1 MTDRATDHWR
11 GTHYDADRITG
22 PVAFL
27 NPTTRFLSV
36 QGQQRRRRR
45 RQQQHHHQHDSQGV
59 PVSGGSQSGSAAS
72 PRPDAS
78 PDGRGGPD
86 DKDASGETT
95 PPEGSHP
102 GSSGVYTV
110 WRSRDNRKGRHTLA
124 LTPSAAAALPTVPT
138 KTTSAASTTAAN
150 IPRLLLSGLAR
161 MALRYPLHDVSYDVA
176 LVFTLGS
183 LIWVL
188 NGFFVLLPLLH
199 PDVAA
204 DNFPGESAWGG
215 GVTAVVGATV
225 FELGSV
231 LLMLEAV
238 NEDRAGCF
246 GWALRRGEED
256 LLASLLVRRD
266 GGGGRAAC
274 RHHHADRRHWLRS
287 GEEEEGDEGGNDADD
302 RRGPGAGR
310 KRRWT
315 WWPSWYELRTHYLRD
330 IGFLACLSQM
340 FGATVFWISGFTG
353 LPPILDVLSLPAE
366 NGIYW
371 LPQVRPLPNTYSFPS
386 SRSYPDAPLSFDR
399 VAMLPPPPPLAP
411 ISPIGVAEDHLPTYL
426 PTDGPT
432 YPSKNIS
439 PPARLT
445 PDPRTTP
452 QVVGGS
458 GFIVSSW
465 LFMLET
471 QKRWYLPAPTV
482 LGWHI
487 GLWNLVGAMGF
498 TLCGALGFASSSSDA
513 CEIALTWSTF
523 IGSWAFLVSFSGFIK
538 ISKLPPPPYHPSRD
552 FRCRVFFSFYIE
564 SVVSPLFEC
573 QVPAQPA
580 PYSVVAI
587 LCGLCCA
594 LSLLLVDFACDT
606 ACSFEGAAAS
616 KWAPGGRLDHPGSM
630 PLTALPTRTWVH
642 TAG

>member
-11 GTHYDADRITG
+11 GAHYDADRITG

-27 NPTTRFLSV
+27 NPTTRSLSV
-36 QGQQRRRRR
+36 QAQQRRR
-45 RQQQHHHQHDSQGV
+45 QHHHHHDGHGV
-59 PVSGGSQSGSAAS
+59 PVSGGSQYGNAAS

-78 PDGRGGPD
+78 PDGCGGPD
-86 DKDASGETT
+86 DKDASGEMT
-95 PPEGSHP
+95 PPEGPHP

-110 WRSRDNRKGRHTLA
+110 WHSRDNRKGRHALV

-138 KTTSAASTTAAN
+138 KATPSTATAITAN
-150 IPRLLLSGLAR
+150 SPRLLLLLLSGLAR

-199 PDVAA
+199 PDAAA
-204 DNFPGESAWGG
+204 DNFSGESAWGG

-266 GGGGRAAC
+266 GGRAAC

-287 GEEEEGDEGGNDADD
+287 GEEDEEDEDEEGDDAGD
-302 RRGPGAGR
+302 RRGPGARGR
-310 KRRWT
+310 RRWT

-353 LPPILDVLSLPAE
+353 LPPILDALSLPAE

-371 LPQVRPLPNTYSFPS
+371 LPQVRHLPYTYSPSLPDHIPNAPLP
-386 SRSYPDAPLSFDR
+386 LDR
-399 VAMLPPPPPLAP
+399 VPMFPPLLPPLPSALRRTSMTA
-411 ISPIGVAEDHLPTYL
+411 GLPTCL
-426 PTDGPT
+426 PTDRPT
-432 YPSKNIS
+432 HPHLRTIS
-439 PPARLT
+439 R
-445 PDPRTTP
+445 R
-452 QVVGGS
+452 QS
-458 GFIVSSW
+458 
-465 LFMLET
+465 
-471 QKRWYLPAPTV
+471 
-482 LGWHI
+482 
-487 GLWNLVGAMGF
+487 
-498 TLCGALGFASSSSDA
+498 
-513 CEIALTWSTF
+513 
-523 IGSWAFLVSFSGFIK
+523 
-538 ISKLPPPPYHPSRD
+538 
-552 FRCRVFFSFYIE
+552 
-564 SVVSPLFEC
+564 
-573 QVPAQPA
+573 
-580 PYSVVAI
+580 
-587 LCGLCCA
+587 
-594 LSLLLVDFACDT
+594 
-606 ACSFEGAAAS
+606 
-616 KWAPGGRLDHPGSM
+616 
-630 PLTALPTRTWVH
+630 
-642 TAG
+642 